1 MVLVTTASFISYQAQ
16 QANDP
21 SQPSAGRVNL
31 TVRVC
36 SFYLHCWTHV
46 DPVSENQG
54 MLSLRSGSLDGC
66 VVARVQGMGRI
77 DRGGSMQRCL
87 DSHLG

>member
-1 MVLVTTASFISYQAQ
+1 M
-16 QANDP
+16 
-21 SQPSAGRVNL
+21 
-31 TVRVC
+31 
-36 SFYLHCWTHV
+36 